1 MTLRLEIISQQRD
14 GLGNQGQREFGPS
27 GGRIG
32 RAADND
38 WVLPD
43 PRRYLSSHHAQ
54 IVCRGNEY
62 FVLDVSSN
70 GLFFG
75 REREPIGTGGE
86 RRLQDGDTLRLG
98 NYVLRVAVPTAAP
111 KPPPDATMEMPRPA
125 APRRATPV
133 RPAAAEE
140 EDFINLD
147 QIAVAP
153 TAGVPRPVDEA
164 IWPGLELDDLFQL
177 PSDPPA
183 APSAAAATAA
193 AATPAPAAGTPRYRA
208 DVAPGL
214 LRPPAPP
221 QPFGQPPGGPVAP
234 RPPGAALAALCR
246 GAGIDDQRLPGE
258 AEERI
263 LGLAGRLLRETILG
277 LQDLDRAQAEFRRRH
292 DIEAEPDGDRSS
304 PALGTV
310 SASDYLQR
318 LLRAHDDHELDA
330 VLQLRRAFAGATR
343 QELLIGP
350 ALQQALQVFMLYIAP
365 GGLEL
370 RTRGR
375 SDAERWA
382 LHCDLYRTLVQAPEG
397 QLPAMFL
404 EAFAQAYKSSSQG

>member
-1 MTLRLEIISQQRD
+1 MTLRLEIISQQRE
-14 GLGNQGQREFGPS
+14 GLGSQGQREFGPS

-38 WVLPD
+38 WILPD

-98 NYVLRVAVPTAAP
+98 NYVLRVAMHSVAP
-111 KPPPDATMEMPRPA
+111 NKAPDATMEMPRPT
-125 APRRATPV
+125 APRRPPPARPV
-133 RPAAAEE
+133 ASEE
-140 EDFINLD
+140 DDFINLD
-147 QIAVAP
+147 QVAVAQ
-153 TAGVPRPVDEA
+153 TAGVPRPMDEA

-177 PSDPPA
+177 SSDAPGEAAAPAAAAAPPA
-183 APSAAAATAA
+183 A
-193 AATPAPAAGTPRYRA
+193 TPRYRA
-208 DVAPGL
+208 DVAPGV

-292 DIEAEPDGDRSS
+292 DIEAESDGERSG

-330 VLQLRRAFAGATR
+330 VLQLRRAFAGAAR

-382 LHCDLYRTLVQAPEG
+382 LHCDLYRTLVQAPDG